1 MKLFVYSV
9 IAVVSAAIV
18 AGFFIVGSPQT
29 ERLRR
34 FDERRVSD
42 LQNIQWQI
50 VSFWQQ
56 KERLPESL
64 DELADDISGWKAPKD
79 PETGGQYEYAKG
91 ADLSFEVCASFVL
104 ESEKDATSIESP
116 LYPPVFDGN
125 GNLENWAH
133 PKGKHCF
140 ERKIDPERYP
150 PYEKAKR

>member
-1 MKLFVYSV
+1 MKIFVYSV
-9 IAVVSAAIV
+9 IAVVAVSII

-34 FDERRVSD
+34 FDDRRVSD

-64 DELADDISGWKAPKD
+64 DELADDISGWTAPKD
-79 PETGGQYEYAKG
+79 PQTLKSYQYSKG
-91 ADLSFEVCASFVL
+91 EDLSFELCADFVL
-104 ESEKDATSIESP
+104 ESEDDKSSIESS
-116 LYPPVFDGN
+116 LYPSAFDGF
-125 GNLENWAH
+125 GKLENWAH
-133 PKGKHCF
+133 PKGQHCF

-150 PYEKAKR
+150 PFQKPAR